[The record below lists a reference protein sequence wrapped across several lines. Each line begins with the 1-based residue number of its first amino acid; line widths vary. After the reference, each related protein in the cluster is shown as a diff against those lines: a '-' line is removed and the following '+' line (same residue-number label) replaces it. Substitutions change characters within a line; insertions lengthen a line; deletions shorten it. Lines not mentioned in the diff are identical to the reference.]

1 MLYDRVS
8 EYCIEEG
15 ITISEFEKRCKIGNG
30 TVGKWKDD
38 KTQPTMKTLLKISK
52 CTGISIGYWLNV

>member
-1 MLYDRVS
+1 MLYERIQ
-8 EYCIEEG
+8 EYCADEE

-38 KTQPTMKTLLKISK
+38 KVKPTIQTLNKISK
-52 CTGISIGYWLNV
+52 WTGVSLGYWLNV